1 MKVSAFK
8 GKKIVVV
15 GMGRSGLAAANY
27 LQSQG
32 GIVTVSEKRNQQE
45 LESEINYLKVHKIG
59 YEVGGHQI
67 ETFLATDYVVVSPGV
82 PLGLFPI
89 QRAFSKG
96 IEVISEVEL
105 ASRFLSGKIVGIT
118 GSNGKTTTT
127 TLVGEILES
136 AGFRVQV
143 GGNIGVPL
151 ISLVNSSTEDTI
163 NVVELSSFQL
173 EAVPSFRPDVAVI
186 LNITPD
192 HMDRY
197 DSLKSYSRAKLNIFS
212 NQLPQDFSVFNYD
225 DPLLREFGD
234 KNISKRYWFS
244 ADSLV
249 SRGSY
254 VKKGQIVFCDQGQ
267 LESIINIDAI
277 QVRGIHNIEN
287 IAAAV
292 TVSRILNCNISA
304 IRKTVQSFQGIP
316 HRLEKVREI
325 NGVEFYNDSKATNL
339 ASTQTAL
346 KAFRERVV
354 LILGGRDKGSD
365 FSILRP
371 LILQRVKSLV
381 LLGEASKKIRSQL
394 AGTVP
399 LEQVSTM
406 SDAVNTAFHRS
417 CPGDVVLL
425 APACSSFDMF
435 NNYDDRGNTFR
446 EAVKQL
452 QA

>member
-1 MKVSAFK
+1 MFK
-8 GKKIVVV
+8 GKKILVV
-15 GMGRSGLAAANY
+15 GMGISGLASAKY
-27 LQSQG
+27 LQSKG
-32 GIVTVSEKRNQQE
+32 SIVTVSEQRSKQE
-45 LESEINYLKVHKIG
+45 LESEIQSLKVQGIN

-67 ETFLATDYVVVSPGV
+67 ETFLETDCIVVSPGV
-82 PLGLFPI
+82 PLNLFPI
-89 QRAFSKG
+89 KKAFNQG

-105 ASRFLSGKIVGIT
+105 AYRVISGKIIGIT

-127 TLVGEILES
+127 TLVGKILKS

-151 ISLVNSSTEDTI
+151 ISLVQSSTRDTI

-173 EAVPSFRPDVAVI
+173 EAIPSFRPDIAVI

-197 DSLKSYSRAKLNIFS
+197 DSLENYSRAKFNILS
-212 NQLPQDFSVFNYD
+212 NQIPQDFSVFNYD
-225 DPLLREFGD
+225 DPLLRQFCD
-234 KNISKRYWFS
+234 KSIAKRYWFS

-249 SRGSY
+249 CRGSY
-254 VKKGQIVFCDQGQ
+254 IKKGQMVFYDQKR
-267 LESIINIDAI
+267 LESVIDLNI
-277 QVRGIHNIEN
+277 VRVKGVHNLEN

-292 TVSRILNCNISA
+292 TVSSLLKCNILA
-304 IRKTVQSFQGIP
+304 IRETVRSFRGIP
-316 HRLEKVREI
+316 HRLEKIREL

-339 ASTQTAL
+339 ASTQTAIR
-346 KAFRERVV
+346 AFREGIV

-381 LLGEASKKIRSQL
+381 LLGEASQKIKSQL
-394 AGTVP
+394 DGTVP
-399 LEQVSTM
+399 VNQVSTM
-406 SDAVNTAFHRS
+406 RDAVNTAFRCSH
-417 CPGDVVLL
+417 PGDVVLL

-435 NNYDDRGNTFR
+435 DNYNDRGNTFR
-446 EAVKQL
+446 ELVNQL
-452 QA
+452 Q